1 MMVMIMAIM
10 AIPDPWEDSVK
21 RVPMKCPLVEQD
33 PKLGDLLVGSSR
45 ESGMML
51 FDHGDD
57 EAAADRCL
65 DMLVSAI
72 CVMRRLLLL
81 SDCSP
86 PLHCPQTSAEKRPW
100 AAHADP

>member
-1 MMVMIMAIM
+1 MVMIMAIM

-51 FDHGDD
+51 FDHG
-57 EAAADRCL
+57 AL
-65 DMLVSAI
+65 
-72 CVMRRLLLL
+72 
-81 SDCSP
+81 
-86 PLHCPQTSAEKRPW
+86 
-100 AAHADP
+100 